1 MPKLSDTMTEGT
13 LVKWTIGKG
22 DKVGIGDVIAEVET
36 DKATME
42 VEAFD
47 EGVVH
52 ELFVDEGAKVVI
64 GGRMALLLDEGE
76 DPPENLDE
84 VEGAGGDAPAG
95 DGEGDADGG
104 DSGGAEDKKKDGDK
118 PRRSRSRRSR
128 SGGSAGGG
136 RVAARTGSGRIKASP
151 LARRVADELGVDLEQ
166 VEGTGPGGRIVRADV
181 EDAADSAQTGG
192 AAPAAGSPVPVIR
205 PQAGPD
211 DERVALSGMRA
222 VIAERLLASKTQIPH
237 FYLNIEI
244 DAGALMAFR
253 KQVNANAEAQ
263 PEGQGNKY
271 TLNDFILRAVV
282 QACKE
287 VPAVNAAFDGDAV
300 VRFAAV
306 HLAVAVAL
314 DEGLVTPVIRDAHD
328 KTLLD
333 ISRAVK
339 DLATRARGKKLKP
352 DEMQGGTITVSNLG
366 AYGIDN
372 FDAIINPPQAAILS
386 IGAIKARPVVN
397 EKGELAVG
405 QRMWIGM
412 SCDHRVI
419 DGAIG
424 ASYLS
429 ALQRYLENPAL
440 MLI

>member
-13 LVKWTIGKG
+13 LVKWTIAKG
-22 DKVGIGDVIAEVET
+22 DKVSFGDVIAEVET

-76 DPPENLDE
+76 EPPENLDE
-84 VEGAGGDAPAG
+84 VEEAEAGGADQDDQADDSDAGKDKAKE
-95 DGEGDADGG
+95 D
-104 DSGGAEDKKKDGDK
+104 DSRKKSRT
-118 PRRSRSRRSR
+118 RRSRRGG
-128 SGGSAGGG
+128 SGGQG
-136 RVAARTGSGRIKASP
+136 RKATRTASGRIKASP

-166 VEGTGPGGRIVRADV
+166 IEGTGPGGRIVRADV
-181 EDAADSAQTGG
+181 EEAAEAGG
-192 AAPAAGSPVPVIR
+192 GAGSPASASPVALIR

-211 DERVALSGMRA
+211 DQRVTLSGMRA
-222 VIAERLLASKTQIPH
+222 IIAERLLASKTQIPH
-237 FYLNIEI
+237 FYLNLEI
-244 DAGALMAFR
+244 DAAALLAFR
-253 KQVNANAEAQ
+253 KQVNATAEAQ

-271 TLNDFILRAVV
+271 TVNDFILRAVV

-300 VRFAAV
+300 VQFAAV

-314 DEGLVTPVIRDAHD
+314 DEGLVTPVIRDAQT
-328 KTLLD
+328 KSLLD
-333 ISRAVK
+333 ISHTVK
-339 DLATRARGKKLKP
+339 DLAARARNKKLKP
-352 DEMQGGTITVSNLG
+352 DEMQNGTITVSNLG

-386 IGAIKARPVVN
+386 IGAIKPRPVVS

-424 ASYLS
+424 ARFLAS
-429 ALQRYLENPAL
+429 LQRYLENPAL